1 VSVWSAGVLAV
12 SDGDRAFNGKL
23 GLGNDTND
31 GKDDDRGGRAKNSVL
46 SALGRHSAGSVARR
60 DPARLTSLHGFPKER
75 TRMDLKGLFNKGKKM
90 VDDRGGVD
98 SLKED
103 AQELAKIAKGKG
115 SLTDKA
121 KEAAAA
127 VKEPGT
133 NAPAGQGAAHK
144 GHPTQPAG
152 EERHPNRQATN
163 ERRADADRQ
172 ESKERRHP

>member
-1 VSVWSAGVLAV
+1 
-12 SDGDRAFNGKL
+12 
-23 GLGNDTND
+23 
-31 GKDDDRGGRAKNSVL
+31 
-46 SALGRHSAGSVARR
+46 
-60 DPARLTSLHGFPKER
+60 
-75 TRMDLKGLFNKGKKM
+75 MDLKGLFNKGKKM

-103 AQELAKIAKGKG
+103 AQELADIAKGKG

-133 NAPAGQGAAHK
+133 NEPEGQKAHPTEPAGQH
-144 GHPTQPAG
+144 
-152 EERHPNRQATN
+152 RHPNRQATN

>member
-1 VSVWSAGVLAV
+1 M
-12 SDGDRAFNGKL
+12 DFKKL
-23 GLGNDTND
+23 FD
-31 GKDDDRGGRAKNSVL
+31 
-46 SALGRHSAGSVARR
+46 
-60 DPARLTSLHGFPKER
+60 
-75 TRMDLKGLFNKGKKM
+75 KGKKM

-103 AQELAKIAKGKG
+103 AQELADIAKGKG

-133 NAPAGQGAAHK
+133 NEPAGQ
-144 GHPTQPAG
+144 
-152 EERHPNRQATN
+152 ERHPNRQATN
-163 ERRADADRQ
+163 DRRADADRQ

>member
-1 VSVWSAGVLAV
+1 M
-12 SDGDRAFNGKL
+12 DFKKL
-23 GLGNDTND
+23 FD
-31 GKDDDRGGRAKNSVL
+31 
-46 SALGRHSAGSVARR
+46 
-60 DPARLTSLHGFPKER
+60 
-75 TRMDLKGLFNKGKKM
+75 KGKKM

-103 AQELAKIAKGKG
+103 AQELAGIAKGKG

-127 VKEPGT
+127 VKDPGT
-133 NAPAGQGAAHK
+133 NEPAGQRAAGQKHN
-144 GHPTQPAG
+144 PPQPEG

-172 ESKERRHP
+172 ESKERRRP

>member
-1 VSVWSAGVLAV
+1 MNL
-12 SDGDRAFNGKL
+12 
-23 GLGNDTND
+23 
-31 GKDDDRGGRAKNSVL
+31 KN
-46 SALGRHSAGSVARR
+46 
-60 DPARLTSLHGFPKER
+60 
-75 TRMDLKGLFNKGKKM
+75 LFNKGKKM

-103 AQELAKIAKGKG
+103 AQELAGIAKGKG

-127 VKEPGT
+127 VKDPGT
-133 NAPAGQGAAHK
+133 NEPDAQ
-144 GHPTQPAG
+144 
-152 EERHPNRQATN
+152 ERHPNRQATN